1 MKKFFSTKIKGIF
14 DKVEI
19 VGNLARK
26 KFIFSFVL
34 GLIKSRKVQF
44 CEVAEHLNDKTKK
57 ECNEVRIQ
65 DFFRQA
71 KLDYGQVAMLLCLFL
86 PRKGK
91 VRLSIDR
98 TEWDFGK
105 SQVNILMVL
114 ACHGKVQVPLYWELL
129 DNKSGNSS
137 TQDRIE
143 VVGKCVQLLGSKRIG
158 LLVADREFVG
168 HKWLKYLKQQG
179 IGFCVRM
186 PKHHQIERLDGRV
199 QQAEELATST
209 TLCLADCLVDG
220 VWGNVYL
227 KPTAQGD
234 LLYLFGTMEAKHLG
248 TVYRRRWT
256 IEACFQAFKSRGFD
270 LESTHLQDL
279 EKLKKLVAMVSIAYG
294 LCVSMG
300 IYQNERVKKI
310 KVKNHGYKANSFFR
324 TGLDK
329 IRGMLKMKAR
339 KWHQAIEIFI
349 RWISSQFQYYQSKQI
364 LVG

>member
-1 MKKFFSTKIKGIF
+1 MKKFFSTKIKEIF
-14 DKVEI
+14 DKVEL
-19 VGNLARK
+19 VSNLARK

-44 CEVAEHLNDKTKK
+44 CEVAEHLNDKAKK

-71 KLDYGQVAMLLCLFL
+71 KLNYEQVAMLLCLFL

-105 SQVNILMVL
+105 CQVNILMVL
-114 ACHGKVQVPLYWELL
+114 ASQGKIQVPLYWSLL
-129 DNKSGNSS
+129 DNKSGNSC
-137 TQDRIE
+137 TQDRID
-143 VVGKCVQLLGSKRIG
+143 VVDKCLRLLGKRIG
-158 LLVADREFVG
+158 LLVADREFIG
-168 HKWLKYLKQQG
+168 HKWLKHLKESG

-186 PKHHQIERLDGRV
+186 PRHHVMERLDGRL
-199 QQAEELATST
+199 QKAEELAKST
-209 TLCLADCLVDG
+209 ALCLPDCLVDG
-220 VWGNVYL
+220 VWGNVSL
-227 KPTAQGD
+227 KRTADGD

-270 LESTHLQDL
+270 LESTHLKDL
-279 EKLKKLVAMVSIAYG
+279 EKLKKLMAMVSIAYG

-300 IYQNERVKKI
+300 IYQDARVKKI

-324 TGLDK
+324 KGLDK
-329 IRGMLKMKAR
+329 VREMLKMKAR
-339 KWHQAIEIFI
+339 KWHKTIEIFI
-349 RWISSQFQYYQSKQI
+349 RWINRQIHHYQNTQI